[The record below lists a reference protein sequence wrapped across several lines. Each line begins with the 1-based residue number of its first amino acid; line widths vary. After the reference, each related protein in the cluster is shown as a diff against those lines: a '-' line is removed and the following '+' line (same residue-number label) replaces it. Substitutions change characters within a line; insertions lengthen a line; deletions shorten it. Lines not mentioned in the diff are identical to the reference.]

1 MENQH
6 HRQVMYF
13 VQDFPPISRSIMLI
27 RLRIFLALI
36 FASLSVLPALAEERV
51 VPANKTSV
59 ISFWLVYSP
68 ETCHVGGKPTTRV
81 SRQPEHGT
89 LEFKWVSHKIEEGM
103 YNCSGRVV
111 KGMAV
116 TYRPNKGYRGTD
128 VVKFGMSSSVYSGTG
143 WGLNKSFKFDIVV
156 K

>member
-1 MENQH
+1 ML
-6 HRQVMYF
+6 
-13 VQDFPPISRSIMLI
+13 SSI
-27 RLRIFLALI
+27 RIAFAVFLTLLFTI
-36 FASLSVLPALAEERV
+36 PALAEQRV

-59 ISFWLVYSP
+59 ISFWVVYSP
-68 ETCHVGGKPTTRV
+68 QTCHVGGKPTTRV
-81 SRQPEHGT
+81 TRQPEHGT
-89 LEFKWVSHKIEEGM
+89 LEFKWISHKIEEGM
-103 YNCSGRVV
+103 YNCSGRMV